1 MNRIL
6 RRPMFRMGG
15 TPNEGIMTG
24 LTNPRMGYSTGS
36 GPGLE
41 DIIARKK
48 TERKTLFTEPYIQ
61 NEYAKFLEDTKNRI
75 AFGGVP
81 ETDIDLGMQVAPLPS
96 IKDEAI
102 LEFAEKQPEE
112 AYKAFKRGDR
122 KMGGKDFGK
131 VQAEQISNLKAG
143 GSKVDFGLDQTTE
156 TNTKNE
162 LEKLKKLTSKDSP
175 TSEFEKYFKEYLPVI
190 QEQLKPDTDAS
201 KRAKFLELAKVGLN
215 ILGQPGGN
223 IAQVVGRAAAP
234 SITNIQKMAEKDRE
248 ERLQPRLLALQAAM
262 KRMEGPTAAELTIDA
277 RRLEAVAENLV
288 TNYGLSADASYKAA
302 NSLDALRKRK
312 SPLSGKFNK
321 KRPAEE
327 KDLPKK
333 GKHYY
338 FTDDGDLTVYDA
350 DNRQFL
356 DIKEAEAIST

>member
-24 LTNPRMGYSTGS
+24 LKEPRLGYSEGT
-36 GPGLE
+36 GPGL
-41 DIIARKK
+41 DQIIARRE
-48 TERKTLFTEPYIQ
+48 TEKDTLFTEPYIQ
-61 NEYAKFLEDTKNRI
+61 NEYAKFLENVKNRI

-81 ETDIDLGMQVAPLPS
+81 ETDIDIGMQIAPLPS
-96 IKDEAI
+96 IKDQSI
-102 LEFAEKQPEE
+102 LEFAENQPEK
-112 AYKAFKRGDR
+112 AYQAFRTGDK
-122 KMGGKDFGK
+122 KMGGKDYTIKQQKQKTALEQGGK
-131 VQAEQISNLKAG
+131 N
-143 GSKVDFGLDQTTE
+143 VDFGLSSTTGNNNQE
-156 TNTKNE
+156 EIN
-162 LEKLKKLTSKDSP
+162 KLKNLTKD
-175 TSEFEKYFKEYLPVI
+175 TSTSQFEKYFKEYLPVI

-234 SITNIQKMAEKDRE
+234 SVTNIQKMAEKDRE

-262 KRMEGPTAAELTIDA
+262 KRMEGPTATELGITAKRI
-277 RRLEAVAENLV
+277 ESVAENLI
-288 TNYGLSADASYKAA
+288 TGYGLSADASYKAA
-302 NSLDALRKRK
+302 NSLDNLRKRK
-312 SPLSGKFNK
+312 SPLAGKFNK
-321 KRPAEE
+321 KRPVEA

-350 DNRQFL
+350 DTKKFL
-356 DIKEAEAIST
+356 DVKEAEAIST

>member
-48 TERKTLFTEPYIQ
+48 TEQETLFTEPYIQ
-61 NEYAKFLEDTKNRI
+61 SEYAKFLEKIKDKRD
-75 AFGGVP
+75 FGGVP
-81 ETDIDLGMQVAPLPS
+81 QTDVEMGLQLPAPPS

-102 LEFAEKQPEE
+102 LEFAEKQPKE
-112 AYKAFKRGDR
+112 AYEAFKRGDR

-131 VQAEQISNLKAG
+131 VQTKQIAELKAG
-143 GSKVDFGLDQTTE
+143 GKDVDFGLGQTTK
-156 TNTKNE
+156 TNTE
-162 LEKLKKLTSKDSP
+162 EELKKLNELTKSDSS
-175 TSEFEKYFKEYLPVI
+175 SEFEKYFKEYLPVI

-262 KRMEGPTAAELTIDA
+262 KRMEGPTATELGITA
-277 RRLEAVAENLV
+277 RRIESVAENLI

-302 NSLDALRKRK
+302 NSLDNLRKRK
-312 SPLSGKFNK
+312 SPLAGKFNK
-321 KRPAEE
+321 KRPEE
-327 KDLPKK
+327 AKDLPKK

-350 DNRQFL
+350 DKREFL

>member
-41 DIIARKK
+41 DIIAKKK
-48 TERKTLFTEPYIQ
+48 TERETLFTEPYIQ
-61 NEYAKFLEDTKNRI
+61 SEYAKFLEKVKDKRD
-75 AFGGVP
+75 FGGVP
-81 ETDIDLGMQVAPLPS
+81 QTDVEMGLQLPAPPS

-102 LEFAEKQPEE
+102 LEFAENQPEE

-131 VQAEQISNLKAG
+131 VQTRQIAELKAG
-143 GSKVDFGLDQTTE
+143 GKDVDFGLGQTTG

-262 KRMEGPTAAELTIDA
+262 KRMEGPTAAELTINA

-302 NSLDALRKRK
+302 NSLDDLRTRK
-312 SPLSGKFNK
+312 SPLAGKFNK

>member
-24 LTNPRMGYSTGS
+24 LTNPRMGYADGS
-36 GPGLE
+36 GPGL
-41 DIIARKK
+41 DQIIARKK

-61 NEYAKFLEDTKNRI
+61 NEYAKFLEDTKNKI

-81 ETDIDLGMQVAPLPS
+81 ETDIDLGMQIAPLPS

-112 AYKAFKRGDR
+112 AYKAFKRGDK

-131 VQAEQISNLKAG
+131 VQTQQISDLKAG
-143 GSKVDFGLDQTTE
+143 GAKVDFGLGQTTKTDTE
-156 TNTKNE
+156 EE
-162 LEKLKKLTSKDSP
+162 LKKLKNLTSKDSS

-262 KRMEGPTAAELTIDA
+262 KRMEGPTAAELTINA

-302 NSLDALRKRK
+302 NSLDDLRTRK
-312 SPLSGKFNK
+312 SPLAGKFNK